1 MSKLKDLVIKE
12 IEAMEASNTDL
23 RAMTP
28 HKVMLVIQYRKPDQG
43 YHTHYLLP
51 DPVTTKDMVLGVEDK
66 LRDSRVNALT
76 PGGLAVPKS
85 WLESD

>member
-1 MSKLKDLVIKE
+1 MSKLKDLMIKE
-12 IEAMEASNTDL
+12 IAAMEVQNSEL
-23 RAMTP
+23 RDMTP
-28 HKVMLVIQYRKPDQG
+28 HKIMLVIQYRKKDQG
-43 YHTHYLLP
+43 YHTHYLMP
-51 DPVTTKDMVLGVEDK
+51 DPVTAKDMVLGVEEK